1 MKEFKKRYFIIIFLL
16 SLTVSMVLI
25 YQNMNKHI
33 FPSVDVSKIPMQIGN
48 WVARDIPLEKKIFDI
63 LQTPSVLVREY
74 ADSQGKRVFLT
85 IVYYRRNRV
94 EFHSPERC
102 SVGHGSY
109 IDETGIE
116 NICDDTMS
124 VKANKFIVKGVSGK
138 EVNLYY
144 FKSGNFITTSYLKLK
159 LHMILNKLKG
169 LPNSGALVKF
179 STPVSQNISVDETI
193 KIMKNFIKEVTP
205 LLLNYLT

>member
-1 MKEFKKRYFIIIFLL
+1 MKEFKNRYFIIIFLL
-16 SLTVSMVLI
+16 SLAAFLVLI
-25 YQNMNKHI
+25 YQNMNKDI
-33 FPSVDVSKIPMQIGN
+33 LPIVDLSKIPARIGN
-48 WVARDIPLEKKIFDI
+48 WGSRDIPLEKRIFDI

-74 ADSQGKRVFLT
+74 TDSRGKSVFLT
-85 IVYYRRNRV
+85 IVYYRKNRV

-102 SVGHGSY
+102 SVGQGSY

-116 NICDDTMS
+116 IIRENTRSII
-124 VKANKFIVKGVSGK
+124 ANKFIVKGERYK

-144 FKSGNFITTSYLKLK
+144 FKSGDFITPSYLKLK
-159 LHMILNKLKG
+159 LRMMLNKLKG

-179 STPVSQNISVDETI
+179 SAPVSQNISAEETI

-205 LLLNYLT
+205 LLLNYLI